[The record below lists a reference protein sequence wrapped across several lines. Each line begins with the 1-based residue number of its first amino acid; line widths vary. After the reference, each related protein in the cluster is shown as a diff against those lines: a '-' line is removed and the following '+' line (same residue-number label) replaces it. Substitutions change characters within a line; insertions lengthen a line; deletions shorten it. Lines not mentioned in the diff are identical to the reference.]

1 MRNHKSFF
9 KGALCGALVM
19 LLAVTAVQF
28 IAGNGIIE
36 RDTEKKLHTI
46 EELVDSYYLRS
57 DEVDEKT
64 LQEYVIKG
72 YVAGLDDPY
81 SVYFNKEETKNLYET
96 TSGEFGG
103 IGALMSQNRETGV
116 VTLSNVYEDSPAEKA
131 GFLNNDI
138 LYKVDGEE
146 VSGME
151 LDEIVKKVK
160 GEKGTQVTITV
171 LRGDDQEEY
180 EAKVTRDIIEA
191 KTVDYEMKED
201 QIGYIRLS
209 EFDTV
214 SSEQF
219 ENALTD
225 LEKQG
230 LQALIVDLRGNPGGN
245 LSTVC
250 EILDGILPKGTIVST
265 KDRDGHEEK
274 YTSDDE
280 HKLDVPLTVL
290 VNESSASASE
300 IFAGAVQDHEVGTIV
315 GTTTYGKGVVQQL
328 MDLGDGTCLKVTIA
342 EYYTPDGRSINGK
355 GVEPDV
361 KVEYQYDEEN
371 PKADNQLDQAL
382 STVQEEISES
392 TQNR

>member
-72 YVAGLDDPY
+72 YVAGLEDPY

-180 EAKVTRDIIEA
+180 ESKVTRDIIEA
-191 KTVDYEMKED
+191 QTVDYEMKED

-225 LEKQG
+225 LKKQG
-230 LQALIVDLRGNPGGN
+230 MQALIVDLRGNPGGN

-315 GTTTYGKGVVQQL
+315 GTTTYGKGVVQNIF
-328 MDLGDGTCLKVTIA
+328 DLQDGTSVKLTVS
-342 EYYTPDGRSINGK
+342 EYFTPDGRNIDGK
-355 GVEPDV
+355 GIEPDV
-361 KVEYQYDEEN
+361 EVKYVYNEKN
-371 PKADNQLDQAL
+371 PTEDNQLEKAIEV
-382 STVQEEISES
+382 TKEKMK
-392 TQNR
+392 

>member
-160 GEKGTQVTITV
+160 VEKGTQVTITV

-315 GTTTYGKGVVQQL
+315 GTTTYGKGVVQNIF
-328 MDLGDGTCLKVTIA
+328 DLQDGTSVKLTVS
-342 EYYTPDGRSINGK
+342 EYFTPDGRNIDGK
-355 GVEPDV
+355 GIEPDV
-361 KVEYQYDEEN
+361 EVKYVYNEKN
-371 PKADNQLDQAL
+371 PTEDNQLEKAIEV
-382 STVQEEISES
+382 TKEKMK
-392 TQNR
+392 

>member
-28 IAGNGIIE
+28 IVGNGIIE

-72 YVAGLDDPY
+72 YVAGLEDPY

-171 LRGDDQEEY
+171 LSGDDQEEY

-191 KTVDYEMKED
+191 QTVDYEMKED

-230 LQALIVDLRGNPGGN
+230 MQALIVDLRGNPGGN

-315 GTTTYGKGVVQQL
+315 GTTTYGKGVVQNIF
-328 MDLGDGTCLKVTIA
+328 DLQDGTSIKLTVS
-342 EYYTPDGRSINGK
+342 EYFTPDGRNIDGK
-355 GVEPDV
+355 GIEPDV
-361 KVEYQYDEEN
+361 EVKYVYNEKN
-371 PKADNQLDQAL
+371 PTEDNQLEKAIEV
-382 STVQEEISES
+382 TKEKMK
-392 TQNR
+392 